1 MQLANRLFI
10 ENIRT
15 YGRQYEMRLA
25 AVFNVKSGQF
35 LKDLMLGPKLLTKGK
50 LKMFHQKNK
59 NLRDRKDLHPHRRDA
74 QKRGSTVTA
83 RMNYEG

>member
-1 MQLANRLFI
+1 MQLANKLFRD
-10 ENIRT
+10 NIRT

-50 LKMFHQKNK
+50 LKMFHQKNRNIAEIEK
-59 NLRDRKDLHPHRRDA
+59 IFSRIEELRKKGEAP
-74 QKRGSTVTA
+74 
-83 RMNYEG
+83 

>member
-59 NLRDRKDLHPHRRDA
+59 NIGEIEKIFSRIEELRKKGEA
-74 QKRGSTVTA
+74 
-83 RMNYEG
+83 